1 MYLLHRNYVVK
12 HLNDCRCGKTKRW
25 SLQKTGRW
33 IWKKIK
39 TSHLKIQN
47 IIRFA
52 INILKVSTTYHL
64 LFCPL
69 YKDFVL
75 HVPILPTS
83 LFSYINEG
91 SRSITHSDL
100 SVCIFCK
107 FIKPISKVHNFIRY
121 PLRSKLKLYWVLL
134 HISPTMI
141 WFTK

>member
-12 HLNDCRCGKTKRW
+12 HLNEDTVVLPQWENEKMKFTEDW
-25 SLQKTGRW
+25 SMNM
-33 IWKKIK
+33 KKMK

-47 IIRFA
+47 IIRVA
-52 INILKVSTTYHL
+52 INISKVSTTYQL
-64 LFCPL
+64 LFCL

-91 SRSITHSDL
+91 SRSTTHSDL

-107 FIKPISKVHNFIRY
+107 CIKPISKLHNFIRY
-121 PLRSKLKLYWVLL
+121 SLRSKLKLY
-134 HISPTMI
+134 
-141 WFTK
+141 